1 MMSVTKEQI
10 TPKIEIWQES
20 TLLWISLLASFCFL
34 IAIYFEGLAFM
45 AELWQHEEY
54 SHAYM
59 LPVVSLFFIWLK
71 KDELATQQL
80 NGSWV
85 GVIALFGGVLL
96 YVVGELSSLYILIQY
111 GFLVALGGLLISQ
124 FGLRGFR
131 IIWAAYFLL
140 IFMIPLP
147 NFLQIA
153 LSAKLQLISSEIG
166 VMFIRMFGISVFL
179 EGNVIDLGSMKL
191 QVVDAC
197 SGLRYL
203 FPLMALS
210 FIAAYL
216 FKAELWKRI
225 AVFLSAIP
233 VTVIMNSIR
242 IGLIGVTVEY
252 WGKAA
257 AEGVLHD
264 FEGWLVFMACTGLL
278 VLEMWLLLKIGK
290 SKIPLSEAFN
300 LEFPVKRK
308 NVSIKPRNLSVQVIA
323 AMVILASALV
333 LSMQLPNREEIRPD
347 RELFSS
353 FPLSF
358 KDWQG
363 ENKRLEKIYI
373 DALKFEDYTMINY
386 RLPDQSNNNYV
397 NFYVAYYG
405 SQRKGESAHSP
416 RTCIPGSGWRF
427 TEFDQKIIDNVFVN
441 GKPLQ
446 VNRSLIQ
453 YGDSRQLV
461 YYWFQ
466 QRGRVITNEYLVKLY
481 LFWDGLTRN
490 RSDGALVRL
499 TTNIAPSADTKAADQ
514 LLIKFASEVTPLLES
529 YIPN

>member
-1 MMSVTKEQI
+1 MNTTKEQVVSVS
-10 TPKIEIWQES
+10 EIWQES
-20 TLLWISLLASFCFL
+20 TLLWISLLTSFCFL
-34 IAIYFEGLAFM
+34 IAIYFEGLSFM
-45 AELWQHEEY
+45 TESWQHEEY
-54 SHAYM
+54 SHAYL
-59 LPVVSLFFIWLK
+59 LPFISLFFIWLK

-80 NGSWV
+80 NGSWL
-85 GVIALFGGVLL
+85 GVVILFGGVLL
-96 YVVGELSSLYILIQY
+96 YLVGELSSLYIVIQY
-111 GFLVALGGLLISQ
+111 GFIIALGGLLISQ
-124 FGLRGFR
+124 FGFRGFR
-131 IIWAAYFLL
+131 VIWAAYFIL

-147 NFLQIA
+147 SFLQIA

-166 VMFIRMFGISVFL
+166 VMFIRLFSISVFL
-179 EGNVIDLGSMKL
+179 EGNIIDLGSLKL
-191 QVVDAC
+191 QVVEAC

-216 FKAELWKRI
+216 FKVELWKRVV
-225 AVFLSAIP
+225 VFLSAIP
-233 VTVIMNSIR
+233 VTVIMNSVR

-252 WGKAA
+252 WGREA
-257 AEGVLHD
+257 AEGLLHD

-278 VLEMWLLLKIGK
+278 VLEMWLLIKIGK
-290 SKIPLSEAFN
+290 NKKPLSEAFN
-300 LEFPVKRK
+300 LEFPTKRI
-308 NVSIKPRNLSVQVIA
+308 NVLIKSRQLSKQVIA
-323 AMVILASALV
+323 VMIILSIALIV
-333 LSMQLPNREEIRPD
+333 SLQMPSREELRPA
-347 RELFSS
+347 REQFSS
-353 FPLSF
+353 FPLRFASW
-358 KDWQG
+358 DG
-363 ENKRLEKIYI
+363 VNKRLEKIYV
-373 DALKFEDYTMINY
+373 DALKFEDYTMIDY
-386 RLPDQSNNNYV
+386 RVPNRPDQNAV

-416 RTCIPGSGWRF
+416 RTCIPGGGWQF
-427 TEFDQKIIDNVFVN
+427 KEFDQKTIKDVQVN

-466 QRGRVITNEYLVKLY
+466 QRGRVITNEYLVKWY

-499 TTNIAPSADTKAADQ
+499 TTSISPGDDAKMADQ
-514 LLIKFASEVTPLLES
+514 LLIKFASEVTPLLEP